1 MQVSEALAQLAASQK
16 PFLEVFTHGSLSVEI
31 YKPVGEDHQQPH
43 TRDEVYVV
51 ISGTGFFINGDTR
64 TAFTPGEMLFVPAG
78 VVHRFEDFSDDF
90 ATWVFFYGPEGGE
103 APTPGG
109 TDTTVTGE
117 LLADA
122 FNDTEEMD
130 CGDLMIALRKAML
143 PLAPGQILHL
153 RATDLGAPHDIPA
166 WCNMTG
172 HSLLRATAPDYYLRK
187 KVK

>member
-1 MQVSEALAQLAASQK
+1 MDASEAQALLTKSGK
-16 PFLEVFTHGSLSVEI
+16 LFHEVFTHGSLLVEI
-31 YKPVGEDHQQPH
+31 YKPVGKDLQTPH
-43 TRDEVYVV
+43 ARDEVYVV
-51 ISGTGFFINGDTR
+51 IAGTGFFVSGDSR
-64 TAFTPGEMLFVPAG
+64 KPFAPGEFLFVPAG

-90 ATWVFFYGPEGGE
+90 VTWVVFYGPEGGE
-103 APTPGG
+103 APIPKEA
-109 TDTTVTGE
+109 VATGK
-117 LLADA
+117 LIADA
-122 FNDTEEMD
+122 FNDTEEMG

-143 PLAPGQILHL
+143 PLAPGQVLHL

>member
-1 MQVSEALAQLAASQK
+1 MNASEAQAQLTRSGEL
-16 PFLEVFTHGSLSVEI
+16 FLGVFAHGSLAVEI
-31 YKPVGEDHQQPH
+31 YKPVGEDLQQPH
-43 TRDEVYVV
+43 SRDEVYVV
-51 ISGTGFFINGDTR
+51 IAGTGFFLSGETR
-64 TAFTPGEMLFVPAG
+64 TAFTPGAMLFVPAG

-103 APTPGG
+103 APMPKEAAT
-109 TDTTVTGE
+109 TGE
-117 LLADA
+117 LLPDA
-122 FNDTEEMD
+122 FNDTEEMG

-143 PLAPGQILHL
+143 PLAPGQVLHL